1 MHLAT
6 PTAGFPIYCAV
17 NVTTTW
23 NSLRAAAGLAVL
35 AALAIGGIVGCS
47 STGNSEVIVSSDS
60 PDSVESPTP
69 QVATPEGV
77 AQPPE
82 PTVAPVVTPT
92 ESPETSGLV
101 WTEVDI
107 ADALGADE
115 HSTIRLESVGDGRVL
130 AMSFVDRGIVKIL
143 VSEDSTEWSPIPV
156 PAGFLPWTVDIIGE
170 RWMIQGWDTTIE
182 DPTAQI
188 LFSDDRGAN
197 WTELKVDLGP
207 LDGTAWI
214 ADAILAGE
222 LIVVV
227 VLNDSVSPDVEAFS
241 EDDMGNEPSMS
252 SVLLFLSDGGPAEW
266 ITEYPGWFT
275 FGYGAS
281 DGFHL
286 IMSGP
291 DGISMVES
299 LDGRQWTSTV
309 VDYEVID
316 SGPDT
321 IWTTDQ
327 TGQEFMVERFDG
339 VYGPGQMLTKPDGIS
354 WIVRLS
360 VGPAGVA
367 AVGGPEAPK
376 AYSDDDLG
384 LPDVSVEKD
393 GFELRYNQPEGGITL
408 WDLKEDSAVYVF
420 EAEALERETP
430 PEGVREVQED
440 DGTQLVVFEDPETG
454 DDLVAFNF
462 MELAEATA
470 AANDI
475 KPTFDWRS
483 LSVGWSLDGT
493 DWEWQS
499 LQEAFGLPEH
509 SERDDSF
516 TEVQLA
522 VGRDFVLAQVQ
533 TFEFPEA
540 EFDEDLEVGV
550 GAGQSDSTSAYL
562 SAPISP
568 PPPRWFIAKVD

>member
-1 MHLAT
+1 M
-6 PTAGFPIYCAV
+6 
-17 NVTTTW
+17 TTTR
-23 NSLRAAAGLAVL
+23 NSLRAAAGLVAL

-47 STGNSEVIVSSDS
+47 SSGNSEVIVSSDS
-60 PDSVESPTP
+60 PDPVESPTP
-69 QVATPEGV
+69 QVATPEGI

-92 ESPETSGLV
+92 EAPETSGLV

-115 HSTIRLESVGDGRVL
+115 HSTINLESVGDGRVL
-130 AMSFVDRGIVKIL
+130 AMSFVDRGIDKLL
-143 VSEDSTEWSPIPV
+143 VTDDSTEWAPIPV
-156 PAGFLPWTVDIIGE
+156 PAGFLPWEVDIIGD
-170 RWMIQGWDTTIE
+170 RWLIQGWDTTVE
-182 DPTAQI
+182 APDTQI
-188 LFSDDRGAN
+188 LFSDNRGAT
-197 WTELKVDLGP
+197 WTDLVVDFGSI
-207 LDGTAWI
+207 DGTAWI
-214 ADAILAGE
+214 ANAIVAGE
-222 LIVVV
+222 RIVVV
-227 VLNDSVSPDVEAFS
+227 ALSDGVPPDFEAS
-241 EDDMGNEPSMS
+241 LGDDMDYEPNTS
-252 SVLLFLSDGGPAEW
+252 SVHIFLSDGGPAEW
-266 ITEYPGWFT
+266 VAEYPGWFT

-286 IMSGP
+286 IISGP

-299 LDGRQWTSTV
+299 LDGRQWTRTV
-309 VDYEVID
+309 VDYEITD

-321 IWTTDQ
+321 IWTTEQ
-327 TGQEFMVERFDG
+327 TGQEFMVERFEG
-339 VYGPGQMLTKPDGIS
+339 VFGPGQILTKPDSIS
-354 WIVRLS
+354 WIVDLS

-367 AVGGPEAPK
+367 AVGGPEAPD
-376 AYSDDDLG
+376 AYSDDDFG
-384 LPDVSVEKD
+384 LPDVSVEND

-420 EAEALERETP
+420 DAEAVDSESP

-475 KPTFDWRS
+475 NSTFDWRS

-499 LQEAFGLPEH
+499 LQEAFGLPEL
-509 SERDDSF
+509 SEGDNSF

-533 TFEFPEA
+533 TFEFPEG

-550 GAGQSDSTSAYL
+550 GAGQSDSTSGNLAG
-562 SAPISP
+562 PISP
-568 PPPRWFIAKVD
+568 SPPRWFIASVD